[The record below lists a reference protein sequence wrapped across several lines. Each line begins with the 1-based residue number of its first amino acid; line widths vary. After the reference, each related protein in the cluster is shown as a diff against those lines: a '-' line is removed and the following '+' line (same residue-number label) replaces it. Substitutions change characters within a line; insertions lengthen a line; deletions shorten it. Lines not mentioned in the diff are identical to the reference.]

1 MNLRQKSRARRHQRL
16 VEYIKENPFVTDGE
30 LSEYLGVSL
39 PTIRLDRQILGIPE
53 VRERVKHV
61 ARDAL
66 QKPTALGTHEVVGE
80 IIDLE
85 LSKSG
90 ISVLTITE
98 DMILEK
104 TKIAR
109 GHHLFAQA
117 NSLAVAVIDAAVVLT
132 GSARIRYKRPVYLHE
147 KIFAKAAVKTQRGT
161 TFLVS
166 VHSKV
171 KQEIVFK
178 AQIVLSVQDHRF
190 NQNSVPVTPV
200 S

>member
-1 MNLRQKSRARRHQRL
+1 MSIKQKGRLKRHQRL
-16 VEYIKENPFVTDGE
+16 SKFIEENLFVTDEE
-30 LSEYLGVSL
+30 LSRFLGVSI

-66 QKPTALGTHEVVGE
+66 QNPTALSTHEVVGE
-80 IIDLE
+80 LVDLE
-85 LSKSG
+85 LNKSG
-90 ISVLTITE
+90 ISVLEITE
-98 DMILEK
+98 DMVLEK
-104 TKIAR
+104 TRIAR

-117 NSLAVAVIDAAVVLT
+117 NSLAVAVIGAEVVLT
-132 GSARIRYKRPVYLHE
+132 GSARIRYKRSVYLHE
-147 KIFAKAAVKTQRGT
+147 KIVAKAMVKGQRGT

-171 KQEIVFK
+171 GQEIVFK

-190 NQNSVPVTPV
+190 KV
-200 S
+200 